1 MPSLPPDFRKRLTLA
16 CGALVLAL
24 VAAEGWFRMRQA
36 TGWEFLLTD
45 TPSLYDLSIFQPDD
59 ELGQVL
65 RPGAKGRTRTPEFM
79 ATTTINSLGVRGA
92 ELGAKTNG
100 EFRILAVGDSFTLGL
115 QVADDATFSA
125 LAAKDLSQQ
134 TGRTVR
140 LLNVG
145 VDGYGTH
152 AATRL
157 AMRMAPAVE
166 ADAVLLT
173 FFLGN
178 DFWDNQNFAHVRQQ
192 PPLVQKHRDVLSST
206 VASRSALY
214 NYLRL
219 AWGMRAASRNPQA
232 LERRQEELS
241 VYLGDAGLAPRL
253 PATRAALAEF
263 GQACSEANLVCYL
276 ALAPPAYG
284 VDPARAAATLAYFDL
299 DPAALDLSA
308 AASAVAQAAPE
319 GMAIVDLGP
328 ALRAEPDPGDLY
340 FPLDGHWTELGHRA
354 AAETLSAFL
363 APLLAGE

>member
-1 MPSLPPDFRKRLTLA
+1 MPSLSPDFRKHLALA

-24 VAAEGWFRMRQA
+24 LAAEAWFRMRQA

-65 RPGAKGRTRTPEFM
+65 RPGSVGTSRTPEFT
-79 ATTTINSLGVRGA
+79 ATTSINSLGVRGGD
-92 ELGAKTNG
+92 LGAKADD
-100 EFRILAVGDSFTLGL
+100 EFRILTVGDSFTLGL

-125 LAAKDLSQQ
+125 LAERALSQQ

-140 LLNVG
+140 LMNVG

-157 AMRMAPAVE
+157 ATRLAPKVQ

-178 DFWDNQNFAHVRQQ
+178 DFWDNQNFSHVRQQ
-192 PPLVQKHRDVLSST
+192 PPLVQKNRDRLSST

-219 AWGMRAASRNPQA
+219 ALGIRSASRDPRARQ
-232 LERRQEELS
+232 RRQEELS
-241 VYLGDAGLAPRL
+241 VYLGDAGLASRL
-253 PATRAALAEF
+253 PATRTALDEF
-263 GQACSEANLVCYL
+263 DQACAEAKL
-276 ALAPPAYG
+276 ACFLAIAPPAYA
-284 VDPARAAATLAYFDL
+284 VDSSRAASTLEYFDL
-299 DPAALDLSA
+299 DSAALDLSA
-308 AASAVAQAAPE
+308 PASAVARAAPM
-319 GMAIVDLGP
+319 GMPIVDLGP
-328 ALRAEPDPGDLY
+328 ALRAEPDPSALY
-340 FPLDGHWTELGHRA
+340 FPLDGHWTAEGHRVA
-354 AAETLSAFL
+354 SETLVSFL
-363 APLLAGE
+363 GPLLTSP